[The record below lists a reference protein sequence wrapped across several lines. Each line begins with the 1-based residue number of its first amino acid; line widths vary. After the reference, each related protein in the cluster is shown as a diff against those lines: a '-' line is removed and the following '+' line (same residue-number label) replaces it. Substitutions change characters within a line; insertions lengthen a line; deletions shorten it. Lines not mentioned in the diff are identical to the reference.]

1 MPSAKQTDDPKA
13 GAGDLA
19 PISAPPSAL
28 LLVKDKGSSPMSIHG
43 PDSAAP
49 ASALDY
55 GSDQ

>member
-19 PISAPPSAL
+19 PTAAPPSAL
-28 LLVKDKGSSPMSIHG
+28 LLVKDKGTSPMSVHG

-55 GSDQ
+55 GTGE

>member
-19 PISAPPSAL
+19 PVSAPPSAL
-28 LLVKDKGSSPMSIHG
+28 LLVNNSKTSPMSIHG
-43 PDSAAP
+43 PDSTP
-49 ASALDY
+49 PDSALDY